1 MKKSFKR
8 SIAVILSVLMV
19 IASLPFTAFAAAG
32 EYEPNVVMQ
41 YGTIFDSSNW
51 NSMHNQSVSDASN
64 VAAYSAIKGPA
75 LDYSNGTLTLSAA
88 KAAPTVEMVGFG
100 DEDYEYTVGDY
111 FTATV
116 RVDNISQ
123 LAAFSMAVSYSNSIE
138 PAGIYDNGGTLSF
151 YGISEVPEGATA
163 VYEAGQPLAFASAN
177 AVYPGINGGLVGD
190 ISYINTQDHYIMAQA
205 SATDGSDAVD
215 VSAGTASADFT
226 DPTTGEFG
234 YTYAGQVPVATFIF
248 KIVTADP
255 IQFSVY
261 DTDNTKL
268 PEYSGGLYIAND
280 ADGTAVSQ
288 YTTYAASTEATGSAL
303 MTMNGENENNGTVTQ
318 KYLITFKSH
327 DGTVLSSQEYAE
339 GSQVTIPDLPAK
351 DPDADYHYSVAWNQV
366 PSATADANAEYIA
379 VATPVAHTF
388 DEGVVSGSNKVYTCS
403 SCHYQKFEEITEC
416 THNWVATGVETV
428 KTPATCQATG
438 LKEVEYKCSLCQET
452 KVETEVIP
460 VADHSYGEYVYNED
474 ATYTSSKVHT
484 DGTATATCSVCGAT
498 TTKTIVGTGLLR
510 ANTASVTLGAAVELN
525 VKIAKTRAS
534 NFASISAVINFNNRD
549 YPLGDEDKK
558 VDPTNS
564 ANWQYSFDKIAP
576 QYFSN
581 TLTITMYGVTED
593 GIVCKGH
600 SVNYSILQYCT
611 SSLSRSTTS
620 NNLKN
625 LLVELLYYG
634 EMDRIYR
641 NNTTSISPIANLS
654 EADKA
659 RHQTT
664 VPTYTQVTNKKYAEN
679 TGVNLITYTAVTV
692 ELLGAVNPR
701 IKLEYPSSYP
711 VTNFEYRFEVAGKT
725 TVVDYETCPEAFI
738 PTTPKKSGN
747 TAYYISLNTLKAYQ
761 FSVPFY
767 LTVFDK
773 SGNQVSDTFSY
784 SVESYSFSNAYKN
797 DAKLKNL
804 VDQLLR
810 YGRATKTWMDNK
822 NG

>member
-41 YGTIFDSSNW
+41 YGTIFDSLNY
-51 NSMHNQSVSDASN
+51 NSMHDQTVSDASN

-88 KAAPTVEMVGFG
+88 KATPTADMVGFG
-100 DEDYEYTVGDY
+100 YDDYEYTVGDY

-226 DPTTGEFG
+226 DPTTGDFG

-303 MTMNGENENNGTVTQ
+303 MTMNGENENNGTVTP

-351 DPDADYHYSVAWNQV
+351 EPDADYHYSVAWNQV

-388 DEGVVSGSNKVYTCS
+388 DDGVVSGSNKVYTCS
-403 SCHYQKFEEITEC
+403 SCHYQKFEEIKEC

-452 KVETEVIP
+452 KVETEEIP

-474 ATYTSSKVHT
+474 ATYKSSKVYT

-498 TTKTIVGTGLLR
+498 TTKTIAGTGLLR
-510 ANTASVTLGAAVELN
+510 ATGAAVTLGAAVQLN
-525 VKIAKTRAS
+525 VRFTYARQSAFDETYCKIYYNGVPYDVGS
-534 NFASISAVINFNNRD
+534 
-549 YPLGDEDKK
+549 EDTT
-558 VDPTNS
+558 PYSSTTF
-564 ANWQYSFDKIAP
+564 QYNFDKICP
-576 QYFSN
+576 EYFADQVV
-581 TLTITMYGVTED
+581 LTMYGVKD

-600 SVNYSILQYCT
+600 SVTYSIKQYAT
-611 SSLSRSTTS
+611 NTLKSADSKLST
-620 NNLKN
+620 
-625 LLVELLYYG
+625 LLVEMLYYG
-634 EMDRIYR
+634 EADRAYR
-641 NNTTSISPIANLS
+641 NHTTTLPSPIADLTD
-654 EADKA
+654 EQKA
-659 RHQTT
+659 LHTT
-664 VPTYTQVTNKKYAEN
+664 NVPTYNKLTNTKYETNTGTNEITWMSATMELEGKVIPKIKFRFANTNSIEDYVFTFNIGGKATPITYAEHPEWFE
-679 TGVNLITYTAVTV
+679 TSTTTASGQVAYFIRCEILDADQFREPIDLKVT
-692 ELLGAVNPR
+692 R
-701 IKLEYPSSYP
+701 
-711 VTNFEYRFEVAGKT
+711 TNG
-725 TVVDYETCPEAFI
+725 TVV
-738 PTTPKKSGN
+738 S
-747 TAYYISLNTLKAYQ
+747 NTLR
-761 FSVPFY
+761 
-767 LTVFDK
+767 
-773 SGNQVSDTFSY
+773 Y
-784 SVESYSFSNAYKN
+784 SVESYTFSSAYSGN
-797 DAKLKNL
+797 PMLKAL

-810 YGRATKTWMDNK
+810 YGRADAVYTGKASSYD
-822 NG
+822 